1 MYTNSKAR
9 FCMVL
14 KQRIAVSESIVNSVL
29 ISKTLLLIRF
39 DSFRRLSIRCAPGT
53 MDKTDSAM
61 LGRAAQLGTEIYI
74 SLLAGTLYTALH
86 IDSFV

>member
-53 MDKTDSAM
+53 MAGQDRVSYA
-61 LGRAAQLGTEIYI
+61 RAAQLGTEIYI